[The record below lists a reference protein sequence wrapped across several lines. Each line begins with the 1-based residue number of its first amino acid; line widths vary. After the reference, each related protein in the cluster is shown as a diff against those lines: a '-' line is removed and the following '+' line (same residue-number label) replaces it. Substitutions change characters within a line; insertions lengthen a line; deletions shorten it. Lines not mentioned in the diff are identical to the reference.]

1 MIVSC
6 MTLVKKI
13 RKQISKKLNN
23 HNNIKNLVKMIANN
37 KFKKEG
43 LRNIHKKKPRKNCG
57 KVQFHKHK
65 MEMEAAAMKA
75 LKKYEYI
82 NFYIIH

>member
-13 RKQISKKLNN
+13 RKQILKKLNN
-23 HNNIKNLVKMIANN
+23 DNNIKNLVKMIVNN
-37 KFKKEG
+37 KFKIEV
-43 LRNIHKKKPRKNCG
+43 LRNLHKKKPRKNYG

-65 MEMEAAAMKA
+65 TEMEAAAMKA
-75 LKKYEYI
+75 PKKYEYI